1 MERRSFIKWTGVAAL
16 TSFLAKVLSSCGGQ
30 VKFDSANMPSA
41 AASESEFIDLGGMEE
56 LAETGSLRYQTPSGH
71 SILVVQSLNDAQSVQ
86 AFSSVCTHRGCNV
99 TWKTHDQMISCACHG
114 SNFSAEGDVLQ
125 GPAQQPLQQ
134 YSVTVEE
141 ERILIER
148 SSVV

>member
-1 MERRSFIKWTGVAAL
+1 MERRSFIKWTGIAAL
-16 TSFLAKVLSSCGGQ
+16 TAALSKVLSSCGGQ
-30 VKFDSANMPSA
+30 VQSGSSTPPSA
-41 AASESEFIDLGGMEE
+41 AVSESEFIDLGGMDE
-56 LAETGSLRYQTPSGH
+56 LAETGSLRYQTPSGN
-71 SILVVQSLNDAQSVQ
+71 SILVVQSSNDAQSVH

-99 TWKTHDQMISCACHG
+99 TWKTHDQVIGCACHG

-134 YSVTVEE
+134 YIVKVEE

>member
-1 MERRSFIKWTGVAAL
+1 MERRSFIKWIGVAAF
-16 TSFLAKVLSSCGGQ
+16 TSFLSKVLTGCGGQ
-30 VKFDSANMPSA
+30 GKSGSSTRPSVV
-41 AASESEFIDLGGMEE
+41 ASDGQFIDLGGMDE
-56 LAETGSLRYQTPSGH
+56 LAETGSLRYQTPSGN
-71 SILVVQSLNDAQSVQ
+71 SILLVQSSNDSQSVQ

-99 TWKTHDQMISCACHG
+99 TWKTHDKLISCACHG
-114 SNFSAEGDVLQ
+114 SNFSAEGDVLR

-134 YSVTVEE
+134 YSVKVEQ